1 MATQNSVNL
10 NVIRSNKAL
19 LMKTLATPYAEV
31 FRVLMS
37 DENIIRATKFVSP
50 SLVIRLVRRTYD
62 KKVNKR
68 GNIEVSLTIGK
79 PNYLEREFVADCKK
93 AKVPFP
99 VRNVQVKYQK

>member
-1 MATQNSVNL
+1 MATKTVNL
-10 NVIRSNKAL
+10 QLIRKNKEQL
-19 LMKTLATPYAEV
+19 LKTLAAPYVEV

-37 DENIIRATKFVSP
+37 DENIIKATKFISP

-62 KKVNKR
+62 KKVNKH

-99 VRNVQVKYQK
+99 VRNIQVKYQK